1 MNFHGFSWIIF
12 CQNPKAERIICSAM
26 PQYDLVIVQ
35 FDNSFVFLWPILCT
49 AYFCWTGSRQ
59 MGGLAELIEGE
70 DGAYVEPFSCLA
82 PTSVTASS
90 VETMLMRMLAS
101 VPTQSQLG
109 GFANREKL
117 SRLLFD
123 CWWEAI
129 RFSKSNV
136 LLLSPAFCNFSN
148 DTLTRTI
155 KSVEI
160 WRSRRFRWNPFKSCG
175 TERSAENNN
184 WASFVS
190 SFLWCRAVKNKS

>member
-1 MNFHGFSWIIF
+1 MDSSLIFIWFSFIFMDFHGFSWIFMDQIIF
-12 CQNPKAERIICSAM
+12 GGVLPKSNVERIICSTM

-123 CWWEAI
+123 RWWE
-129 RFSKSNV
+129 
-136 LLLSPAFCNFSN
+136 
-148 DTLTRTI
+148 
-155 KSVEI
+155 
-160 WRSRRFRWNPFKSCG
+160 FKG
-175 TERSAENNN
+175 G
-184 WASFVS
+184 
-190 SFLWCRAVKNKS
+190 

>member
-1 MNFHGFSWIIF
+1 MDQI
-12 CQNPKAERIICSAM
+12 CQNPKLEHIICSTM
-26 PQYDLVIVQ
+26 PQSDLVIVQ

-109 GFANREKL
+109 GLGETLPFIIWPL
-117 SRLLFD
+117 VGIQGRL
-123 CWWEAI
+123 

-136 LLLSPAFCNFSN
+136 LLLSPAFCNFSYWLGQLILLKSEDLADFGEILLN
-148 DTLTRTI
+148 LVELREALKITI
-155 KSVEI
+155 ELLL
-160 WRSRRFRWNPFKSCG
+160 WAHSCG
-175 TERSAENNN
+175 VE
-184 WASFVS
+184 
-190 SFLWCRAVKNKS
+190 RAVKNKS